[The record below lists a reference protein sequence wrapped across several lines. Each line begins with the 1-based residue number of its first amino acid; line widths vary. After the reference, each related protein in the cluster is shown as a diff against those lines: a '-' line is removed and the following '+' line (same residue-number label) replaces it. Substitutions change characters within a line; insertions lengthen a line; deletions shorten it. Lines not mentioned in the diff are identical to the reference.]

1 MMRMVGLATDRQ
13 LPTIEVQTLRKLFQL
28 SAGELWVLVQA
39 AVLLPAV
46 RCALRFI
53 TITRLQL
60 LGVRTLTGSGPG
72 SLARMPSRPPK
83 RETEAEALNIGLPL
97 TTGRSP
103 ETIARMVRIAAEHGL
118 YRAKCL
124 EQSLVLRWLLQR
136 QGIDARIVFGARK
149 EDEQMQAHAWV
160 EVNGLALSEDN
171 GVYQD
176 FSPLDELI
184 ARN

>member
-1 MMRMVGLATDRQ
+1 MVGLAIVKQ
-13 LPTIEVQTLRKLFQL
+13 PPTIEVQTLRKLFQL
-28 SAGELWVLVQA
+28 SARELWVLVQA

-46 RCALRFI
+46 RCALRFV
-53 TITRLQL
+53 TTTRLQL

-72 SLARMPSRPPK
+72 RPTPLPSRPPDS
-83 RETEAEALNIGLPL
+83 ETEAHNIELPQ

-149 EDEQMQAHAWV
+149 DDEQMQAHAWV
-160 EVNGLALSEDN
+160 EVNGVALSEDN

-176 FSPLDELI
+176 FSPLDELVTGS
-184 ARN
+184 

>member
-1 MMRMVGLATDRQ
+1 
-13 LPTIEVQTLRKLFQL
+13 
-28 SAGELWVLVQA
+28 VLVQA

-46 RCALRFI
+46 RCALRFV

-60 LGVRTLTGSGPG
+60 FGVRTLTGSGAG
-72 SLARMPSRPPK
+72 SATPMPSRPHNS
-83 RETEAEALNIGLPL
+83 ETEAHNIDPPP

-149 EDEQMQAHAWV
+149 DDEQMQAHAWV
-160 EVNGLALSEDN
+160 EVNGVALSEDN

-176 FSPLDELI
+176 FSPLDELV
-184 ARN
+184 AGN

>member
-1 MMRMVGLATDRQ
+1 M
-13 LPTIEVQTLRKLFQL
+13 QTLRRLFQL
-28 SAGELWVLVQA
+28 SARELWVLVQA

-46 RCALRFI
+46 RCALRFV

-60 LGVRTLTGSGPG
+60 FGVRTLTGSGPG
-72 SLARMPSRPPK
+72 SPAPMQSRQHN
-83 RETEAEALNIGLPL
+83 RETEARRVDLPL

-149 EDEQMQAHAWV
+149 DDEQMQAHAWV
-160 EVNGLALSEDN
+160 EVNGVALSEDN

-176 FSPLDELI
+176 FAPLDELV
-184 ARN
+184 AGN

>member
-1 MMRMVGLATDRQ
+1 MVGLATVRQ
-13 LPTIEVQTLRKLFQL
+13 LPTTEVQTLPKLFRL
-28 SAGELWVLVQA
+28 SARELWVLVQA

-46 RCALRFI
+46 RCALRFV

-60 LGVRTLTGSGPG
+60 LGVHTLTGSGPG
-72 SLARMPSRPPK
+72 SPAPMPSRPPK
-83 RETEAEALNIGLPL
+83 RETEAHTMDLSL

-149 EDEQMQAHAWV
+149 DDEQMQAHAWV
-160 EVNGLALSEDN
+160 EVNGVALSEDN

-176 FSPLDELI
+176 FSPLDELV